1 MGIFDNILGKNS
13 PGDDMAIEPCAGGYT
28 IKNISAKAPK
38 FDRACVFF
46 SSPVADERDVVIGLA
61 REYGF
66 AKSLAPDALITTVHG
81 AIPDI
86 DEYLMTGEMPENLNA
101 YLMARAMLNGLARGQ
116 AEMGKL
122 AVNPFNYRGV
132 KGVLV
137 YKEI

>member
-1 MGIFDNILGKNS
+1 MGIFDNILGKKS
-13 PGDDMAIEPCAGGYT
+13 PGEEMAIERCAGGYV
-28 IKNISAKAPK
+28 IKNQARAPK
-38 FDRACVFF
+38 FDRVCVFF
-46 SSPVADERDVVIGLA
+46 SSPVINEEDVLSGLA

-66 AKSLAPDALITTVHG
+66 AKSLAPGALITTVHE

-86 DEYLMTGEMPENLNA
+86 DEYLGTEDMPESLNA
-101 YLMARAMLNGLARGQ
+101 FLMARAMLNGLARSQ

-122 AVNPFNYRGV
+122 TVNPFNHKGI